1 MRPTDQWASGPVLG
15 RRMSAVDYTLS
26 DLREAIDSGVI
37 HVGERLPSEAAL
49 AARYSVSRSVVREV
63 LRSCEALGLTVTRG
77 GKGTFVVGTHA
88 SDLMFEGYSSAHLME
103 ARPGIEIPAA
113 GLAALRR
120 TESQVETLQELV
132 GRMAAETD
140 EIIWTRLDASF
151 HVTIAQASGNPV
163 FADVLSTIASAL
175 GGQSGMLNVQ
185 RNRRMASTA
194 EHRTIAAAIAR
205 GSAVEAEDAMRFH
218 LDEVREALAV
228 SMTVDP

>member
-1 MRPTDQWASGPVLG
+1 MKPTDRWASGPVLG
-15 RRMSAVDYTLS
+15 RRMSAVDYMLT
-26 DLREAIDSGVI
+26 DLRDAIDSGVI

-49 AARYSVSRSVVREV
+49 ATRYSVSRSVVREV

-120 TESQVETLQELV
+120 TESQLETLQGLV
-132 GRMAAETD
+132 ERMAEEAD

-163 FADVLSTIASAL
+163 FADVLATIASAL

-185 RNRRMASTA
+185 RNRRTSSAA

-205 GSAVEAEDAMRFH
+205 GSAVEAEDAMRYH
-218 LDEVREALAV
+218 LGEVREALAV